1 MKYQKLL
8 FIILLSLIFGIFQA
22 YDLDHFTFN
31 QIIASTVIPLLVII
45 PISFLTELIY
55 FLKSK
60 EFSYEKFQER
70 IWKIASILF
79 LIIFISYSIN
89 ALHTQLVK

>member
-8 FIILLSLIFGIFQA
+8 FIVLLSLIFGIFQA
-22 YDLDHFTFN
+22 YDLDRFTFN
-31 QIIASTVIPLLVII
+31 QIIASTAIPLFVII

-55 FLKSK
+55 FLKNK

-79 LIIFISYSIN
+79 LILFISYSIN